1 MLGNRSFPNASELLG
16 NSRGGLGA
24 PELHVGALVGG
35 VLLMVT
41 VLAGNALVCV
51 SVAAE
56 RALQTPTNFFI
67 VSLAAAD
74 LLLALL
80 VLPLFVYSEY
90 QGGVWA
96 LSTVLC
102 DALMTMDVM
111 LCTASIFNLCAIGV
125 DRFIAVSVPLNYS
138 RQQLGRRQ
146 LALIATVWGLAFA
159 VASPVLFG
167 LNDVP
172 GRNPAVCQLE
182 SRNYVVYS
190 SVCSFFLPCPL
201 MLVLYCAMFRR
212 LRTWE
217 EARRAKLRRSMCP
230 GAARRPSRPA
240 QPGPRRRFPGP
251 EPEGP
256 GPAGYSPH
264 GPIQTVSYPPQPQA
278 LPQALPSARAP
289 RKRAKIT
296 GRERK
301 AMRVLPVVVGAF
313 LVCWTPFFVVHVT
326 RALCPACPIPRR
338 LVSIVT
344 WLGYVNSALNPVI
357 YTVFNTEFRTFFRRA
372 LGLLC

>member
-1 MLGNRSFPNASELLG
+1 TMPGNGSELLDG
-16 NSRGGLGA
+16 GKAGLG
-24 PELHVGALVGG
+24 PEPHVGALVAG
-35 VLLMVT
+35 VLLT
-41 VLAGNALVCV
+41 AAVLAGNTLVCV

-67 VSLAAAD
+67 VSLAVAD

-80 VLPLFVYSEY
+80 VLPLFVYSEF
-90 QGGVWA
+90 QGGTWA
-96 LSTVLC
+96 LSTRLC
-102 DALMTMDVM
+102 DALMALDVM
-111 LCTASIFNLCAIGV
+111 LCTASIFNLCAISV

-138 RQQLGRRQ
+138 RQQGGKRQ
-146 LALIATVWGLAFA
+146 LALIGATWGLAFA

-172 GRNPAVCQLE
+172 GRDPTVCQLE
-182 SRNYVVYS
+182 SRSYVVAS

-201 MLVLYCAMFRR
+201 MLVLYCAM
-212 LRTWE
+212 
-217 EARRAKLRRSMCP
+217 
-230 GAARRPSRPA
+230 
-240 QPGPRRRFPGP
+240 
-251 EPEGP
+251 
-256 GPAGYSPH
+256 
-264 GPIQTVSYPPQPQA
+264 
-278 LPQALPSARAP
+278 
-289 RKRAKIT
+289 KRAKIT

-313 LVCWTPFFVVHVT
+313 LLCWTPFFVVHVT
-326 RALCPACPIPRR
+326 RALCLACPVPPR

-357 YTVFNTEFRTFFRRA
+357 YTVFNAEFRSFFRRRV